1 MSREPGRL
9 GRTTGVYVYAVILI
23 GAAALFH
30 SIWDL
35 IQNPI
40 DPKWLILAILT
51 VCTGWIMLRVPS
63 ISDVSFSISDTFN
76 IAAAVL
82 FGPSAGAV
90 TAALDG
96 LVLSYQFAS
105 TFKTAYRILF
115 NMAVSAISIW
125 LAAHAFFALA
135 GSGPLLTGP
144 WAAGRLVALL
154 AVFGAVNYLMNTGLV
169 AVAVALARQLPVH
182 TVWREHFFGLWITH
196 FGGVLAAVPLLLF
209 QRLRPALGALD
220 MLVLVVPLP
229 IILYTTFRHAL
240 GRVQDQIAHLGQV
253 NRQYIAVIEALAQAI
268 DAKDQVTHDH
278 IRRVQ
283 TESVRLAKALGLHEE
298 DQLQAIMAASLLH
311 DVGKLSIPE
320 HILNKPGKL
329 TPLEFGVMKGHAAA
343 GAEILSVVG
352 FPYPVVP
359 IVRHHH
365 ENWDGSGY
373 PDGLAGEDIPMGARI
388 LSVVD
393 CFDALTS
400 HRPYRPRLD
409 DAAAVQI
416 IVDRRGTM
424 YDPRVVDAFLRM
436 HEAVGPAVAKPPAPA
451 PMPASAPA
459 GAPPG
464 RAAVDQPAVD
474 RELLDLRAF
483 YDLGRTLARCA
494 SAREFAEVLWSHL
507 SPRSP
512 ASTFVLYG
520 YDQSSDTLV
529 PLYATGTDASD
540 LRRAR
545 IPLGERLSGWVAGT
559 RQTVLNSDA
568 RLDLDEPVRDC
579 SQLRSAL
586 AVPVEAE
593 GRMAGVL
600 SFYAEQ
606 TDAFDEAHRRLA
618 LAAADACARSG
629 LLAVQE
635 QAR

>member
-1 MSREPGRL
+1 MSREQGRM
-9 GRTTGVYVYAVILI
+9 GRTAVVYVYAVILI

-35 IQNPI
+35 IRNPI
-40 DPKWLILAILT
+40 DPKWLILALLT
-51 VCTGWIMLRVPS
+51 VCTGWIMMRVPS

-105 TFKTAYRILF
+105 TFKTAYRVLF

-135 GSGPLLTGP
+135 GAGPLLTGP

-154 AVFGAVNYLMNTGLV
+154 AVFGAINYLMNTGLV
-169 AVAVALARQLPVH
+169 AIAVAFARQLPVH
-182 TVWREHFFGLWITH
+182 TVWREHFVGLWITH
-196 FGGVLAAVPLLLF
+196 FGGVLAAVPLLFF
-209 QRLRPALGALD
+209 QRLRPGLGALD
-220 MLVLVVPLP
+220 MLALVVPLP

-283 TESVRLAKALGLHEE
+283 TESGRLARTLGIHEE

-329 TPLEFGVMKGHAAA
+329 TALEFGVMKGHAAA
-343 GAEILSVVG
+343 GADILSVVG

-365 ENWDGSGY
+365 ENWDGTGY
-373 PDGLAGEDIPMGARI
+373 PDGLSGEGIPIGARI

-409 DAAAVQI
+409 VAAALQI

-436 HEAVGPAVAKPPAPA
+436 HEGVTTPTPEVGHAPA
-451 PMPASAPA
+451 PPPKVEPRVAAPA
-459 GAPPG
+459 
-464 RAAVDQPAVD
+464 QPAAAD

-483 YDLGRTLARCA
+483 YDLGRTLAR
-494 SAREFAEVLWSHL
+494 SATVHQFAEVLWSHL
-507 SPRSP
+507 GARTP

-520 YDQSSDTLV
+520 YDQGSDALV
-529 PLYATGTDASD
+529 PVYLAGTGAGA
-540 LRRAR
+540 LRDAR
-545 IPLGERLSGWVAGT
+545 ISLGERLSGWVAGT
-559 RQTVLNSDA
+559 RQTALNSDA
-568 RLDLDEPVRDC
+568 RLDLHEAARDR
-579 SQLRSAL
+579 SPLRSAL

-593 GRMAGVL
+593 GRIAGVL
-600 SFYAEQ
+600 SFYSEQ
-606 TDAFDEAHRRLA
+606 TDAFDDGHRRLA

-629 LLAVQE
+629 LLAAQE

>member
-1 MSREPGRL
+1 MSREGGRL
-9 GRTTGVYVYAVILI
+9 GRKTGVFVYAVILI

-35 IQNPI
+35 IRNPI
-40 DPKWLILAILT
+40 DPKWLILALLT
-51 VCTGWIMLRVPS
+51 VSTGWIMMRIPS

-105 TFKTAYRILF
+105 TFKTMYRVLF

-125 LAAHAFFALA
+125 LAAHVFFAVAGAGPLLA
-135 GSGPLLTGP
+135 GSWG
-144 WAAGRLVALL
+144 AARLVALL
-154 AVFGAVNYLMNTGLV
+154 ALFGAVNYLMNTGLV
-169 AVAVALARQLPVH
+169 AIAVALARQLPVY
-182 TVWREHFFGLWITH
+182 TVWREHFLGLWITH
-196 FGGVLAAVPLLLF
+196 FGGVLAAIPLLLF
-209 QRLRPALGALD
+209 QRLRPTLGALD
-220 MLVLVVPLP
+220 MLALVVPLP

-253 NRQYIAVIEALAQAI
+253 NKQYIAVIEALAQAI

-283 TESVRLAKALGLHEE
+283 TESVRLARTLGIHEE
-298 DQLQAIMAASLLH
+298 DELQAIMAASLLH
-311 DVGKLSIPE
+311 DVGKLAIPE

-365 ENWDGSGY
+365 ESWDGTGY
-373 PDGLAGEDIPMGARI
+373 PDGLAGEDIPIGARI

-400 HRPYRPRLD
+400 HRPYRPKLD
-409 DAAAVQI
+409 DAAALEI
-416 IVDRRGTM
+416 IVNRRGTM

-436 HEAVGPAVAKPPAPA
+436 HDAVAPDKPHQRASMPAPA
-451 PMPASAPA
+451 PMTVPARASID
-459 GAPPG
+459 PPG
-464 RAAVDQPAVD
+464 PD

-483 YDLGRTLARCA
+483 YDIGRTLARCT
-494 SAREFAEVLWSHL
+494 SVRQFAEVLWSHL
-507 SPRSP
+507 GSRTP

-520 YDQSSDTLV
+520 YDQASDALV
-529 PLYATGTDASD
+529 PLHVAGVDTTDLCDS
-540 LRRAR
+540 R
-545 IPLGERLSGWVAGT
+545 IALGERLSGWVAGT

-568 RLDLDEPVRDC
+568 RLDLDESSRDA
-579 SQLRSAL
+579 SLLRSAL
-586 AVPVEAE
+586 AVPVEAD
-593 GRMAGVL
+593 GRIAGVL
-600 SFYAEQ
+600 SFYSEHP
-606 TDAFDEAHRRLA
+606 DAFDDGHRRLA
-618 LAAADACARSG
+618 LAAADACVRSG
-629 LLAVQE
+629 LLTMQE